1 MIHFFLPLISLI
13 VSLSETQRFFDLIS
27 HLLSPLHRNPP
38 TSVAASFSAEKMG
51 TCVANKSR
59 NPLVFVTIR
68 VRQLIPFHV
77 LYSTITPSTASSS
90 NGREYLEIPYQN
102 RNQLLKSMRDH
113 CKSQTFRNL
122 DHALVL
128 FDKML
133 HLIPLPSIVDF
144 TQFFGAIARM
154 KHYSVVITL
163 IGQMGSL
170 GIAPNDYT
178 LSILINCFCQLNQV
192 DFGFSV
198 LATILKLGYH
208 PDSITLNT
216 FVKGLC
222 FQGNIAG
229 AVRLVEDMEK
239 NGYQP
244 NAFTCGTILNGLC
257 KIGETDKAIRL
268 LRKMEEGSFELD
280 LTAYST
286 IIDGLCKD
294 KSVSEALNFS
304 FEMTRKGIHPNLI
317 IYNSL
322 IHGLCNFGRWKEAT
336 TLLNGMA

>member
-1 MIHFFLPLISLI
+1 MARYSHLLYH
-13 VSLSETQRFFDLIS
+13 VSLSKTQRFFDLIS

-59 NPLVFVTIR
+59 NPLVFVTVR

-77 LYSTITPSTASSS
+77 LYSTITPSTTSSS

-102 RNQLLKSMRDH
+102 RNQLLKSVRDH

-163 IGQMGSL
+163 IGQMESL
-170 GIAPNDYT
+170 GIAPNVYT
-178 LSILINCFCQLNQV
+178 LTVLINCFCHLNRV

-198 LATILKLGYH
+198 LARLLKLGYQ
-208 PDSITLNT
+208 PNLITLST
-216 FVKGLC
+216 LVKGLC
-222 FQGNIAG
+222 
-229 AVRLVEDMEK
+229 L
-239 NGYQP
+239 
-244 NAFTCGTILNGLC
+244 
-257 KIGETDKAIRL
+257 
-268 LRKMEEGSFELD
+268 
-280 LTAYST
+280 
-286 IIDGLCKD
+286 
-294 KSVSEALNFS
+294 
-304 FEMTRKGIHPNLI
+304 
-317 IYNSL
+317 
-322 IHGLCNFGRWKEAT
+322 
-336 TLLNGMA
+336 